1 MSTDLRRTAWR
12 IGLQTA
18 GLLIACLLVVSTVVY
33 VAVVRS
39 QEEHLS
45 QTLTD
50 AVAAAAPGDQ
60 DRDPDG
66 DDRRFRLRLQGG
78 TFTAVR
84 AAAAGAARRGGD
96 GAGTQLGGRGPAT
109 GGPVHRTV
117 RGPHRAAR

>member
-39 QEEHLS
+39 QEQHLS

-50 AVAAAAPGDQ
+50 AVAAAAPAT
-60 DRDPDG
+60 RSA
-66 DDRRFRLRLQGG
+66 
-78 TFTAVR
+78 TTTAMTDASGCVCR
-84 AAAAGAARRGGD
+84 VAPSPRSC
-96 GAGTQLGGRGPAT
+96 T
-109 GGPVHRTV
+109 TV
-117 RGPHRAAR
+117 R

>member
-39 QEEHLS
+39 QEEHLR

-50 AVAAAAPGDQ
+50 AVAAAALGRPAP
-60 DRDPDG
+60 RP
-66 DDRRFRLRLQGG
+66 RRR
-78 TFTAVR
+78 
-84 AAAAGAARRGGD
+84 
-96 GAGTQLGGRGPAT
+96 
-109 GGPVHRTV
+109 
-117 RGPHRAAR
+117 